1 MTDGDI
7 WITWQA
13 GCKQDKEKIMYK
25 QDKVQTNTSENN
37 AAVLPGK
44 KTIPESSS
52 LERFW
57 GSL

>member
-1 MTDGDI
+1 MTDGET

-37 AAVLPGK
+37 AAVPPGN

-52 LERFW
+52 PKRFW

>member
-1 MTDGDI
+1 MTDGET

-13 GCKQDKEKIMYK
+13 GCKQDKEKIMHK

-44 KTIPESSS
+44 KTTPRSNS
-52 LERFW
+52 LEKFW